1 MTNAFRRV
9 RPGEPVKIAATA
21 WNQVIDQVRVR
32 PQFAAEASDVP
43 QVNHRVRV
51 RNFTTG
57 PIDRWGVLQINAM
70 LETPTGTTGPAA
82 DSFQS
87 WPGVVGVVPG
97 QSDPDGPV
105 GYVVAVEPIAAGEI
119 GQGAI
124 AGVIQS
130 RMVVRCTGHRYARP
144 VKDQVGYMES
154 ADAGPF
160 RQLWRGTGV
169 SGVTGAWSLLM
180 FGTESDPTKLPDHS
194 TGAVQLL
201 GHGKPTTGASGCD
214 GGLRWYSVTECS
226 GNPSYASSYFL

>member
-21 WNQVIDQVRVR
+21 WNQVIDQVRIR
-32 PQFAAEASDVP
+32 PQFAAEAGDVP

-119 GQGAI
+119 GQGAV

-130 RMVVRCTGHRYARP
+130 RVVVRCEGHRYARP
-144 VKDQVGYMES
+144 VNDQVGYMES
-154 ADAGPF
+154 AHVGPF

-169 SGVTGAWSLLM
+169 SGVTGVWSLLM
-180 FGTESDPTKLPDHS
+180 FGTETELTKIENYS
-194 TGAVQLL
+194 TGAIQML
-201 GHGKPTTGASGCD
+201 GHRGATTGGSGCD
-214 GGLRWYSVTECS
+214 EYLRWYTVTECS
-226 GNPSYASSYFL
+226 GTPSYTSSYFF